1 MTVWRFGWVPRGP
14 ASFSFVWRGSCAI
27 IVGGELHVGREIVM
41 PRFSVVVPAFNG
53 AAHIAECLES
63 VLSQGVDDLEVIV
76 ADDRSSDETPAL
88 VRALAERD
96 PRVRL
101 VERAENGGTLRA
113 RRDGVLASTGDYVL
127 LVDQDDALAPGAL
140 EEIEAALTEHD
151 PDILHFGV
159 SVIAENA
166 AAEDAAAGMT
176 GFLTPP
182 SRRLEGEK
190 ILQTQFSGDL
200 GFDWHVHHKAYR
212 GELARRA
219 WSAARDVWLTLSDDL
234 YASFLLCSMAST
246 YVAVPDAPWYEYHLG
261 RGETFGARLTF
272 EDVLATSERDH
283 AALTL
288 IEEFA
293 RSGVVSR
300 DDWPARVADVR
311 DRLIEHVMNE
321 LHDGLSAEEQRAAID
336 GVLSLWPADAVA
348 GELYRFVRDRAYALF
363 DARTCPKS
371 SDELHRLLA
380 DARRADELVSGP
392 ASPRHAIMKEA
403 AERHLGDLESLK
415 DERSVRGVVR
425 HLLARLRTR

>member
-1 MTVWRFGWVPRGP
+1 
-14 ASFSFVWRGSCAI
+14 
-27 IVGGELHVGREIVM
+27 M
-41 PRFSVVVPAFNG
+41 PRYSIVVPTFNG
-53 AAHIAECLES
+53 AAHIAECLGS

-76 ADDRSSDETPAL
+76 VDDKSPDETPAL
-88 VRALAERD
+88 VSALAERD

-113 RRDGVLASTGDYVL
+113 RRDGVLSSTGDYVL

-140 EEIEAALTEHD
+140 EAIEAALSEHN

-159 SVIAENA
+159 NVIAENT
-166 AAEDAAAGMT
+166 AAEGAAAGMT

-182 SRRLEGEK
+182 ARRLEGKK
-190 ILQTQFSGDL
+190 ILQTQFSGDR

-212 GELARRA
+212 GELARHA
-219 WSAARDVWLTLSDDL
+219 WSAARDVRLTLSDDL

-261 RGETFGARLTF
+261 RGETFGVRQTV

-288 IEEFA
+288 IEEFVG
-293 RSGVVSR
+293 SGTVAR

-321 LHDGLSAEEQRAAID
+321 LHDGLSAGEQRAAID
-336 GVLSLWPADAVA
+336 GVLSTWPADAVA

-363 DARTCPKS
+363 DVRTCPKS

-392 ASPRHAIMKEA
+392 ASPRYAIMKEA
-403 AERHLGDLESLK
+403 AERHLGDLESLRA
-415 DERSVRGVVR
+415 ERSVRGVVR